1 MNKGGLGVGSASIIL
16 VFAVLSLTIF
26 SLITFV
32 VSENDRALVEAQ
44 SNMVVAYYRAD
55 SAAERI
61 VAEILDMD
69 SIPETVQNINI
80 VTHWDYERQ
89 AESARFLYP
98 INDISALY
106 IHLVLRE
113 ETFDILSWRMYSIDD
128 WIVDDSLPVWQGDG
142 FDFLN

>member
-32 VSENDRALVEAQ
+32 VSENDRALIEAR

-69 SIPETVQNINI
+69 SIPETVHNIDI

-89 AESARFLYP
+89 LESVRFLYP
-98 INDISALY
+98 ISDINALY

-128 WIVDDSLPVWQGDG
+128 WVFDDSLPVWQGG
-142 FDFLN
+142 ELDFLN